1 METLAPSTAPSRS
14 PRAEPRRRWPRVWW
28 LLGPVMVL
36 LLLGLVVGSIVKAP
50 YVALSPGSARPVESL
65 IHLPKGKGYSDRGE
79 VLLLTVRVRR
89 RPTGIEALWGWV
101 ESDTD
106 VLPEKDVYGNEKP
119 ATTEKVDRT
128 AMSDSKT
135 RAAVVAFQKLGYDVV
150 SGTGVVV
157 GGVADG
163 LPVTGKLAKGDVITA
178 IDGAPTT
185 TYQALT
191 AAIRSRQPGETAL
204 LKVERN
210 GDAPAAVVPVV
221 LSRNEANG
229 KTIIGITNI
238 ATRGSAVHFPFKV
251 GFDTGSVVGPSGGLS
266 FTLALLDRL
275 TPGSLTG
282 AKRVAVTGEIS
293 EDGQVL
299 PIGGVGQKVLAAE
312 RSGADAMIVP
322 VDDYPEAAARAS
334 KKLRLFKVTDL
345 DGALKALASL
355 GGNALSLPRA
365 GP

>member
-1 METLAPSTAPSRS
+1 METLAPPSAP
-14 PRAEPRRRWPRVWW
+14 PRRMSALPRRPWPRVWW

-36 LLLGLVVGSIVKAP
+36 LVIAIVVGSIIRVP
-50 YVALSPGSARPVESL
+50 YVALSPGSARPVQPL
-65 IHLPKGKGYSDRGE
+65 LHLPKGKAFSDRGD

-89 RPTGIEALWGWV
+89 RPTGIEALLGWLQ
-101 ESDTD
+101 SDTD
-106 VLPEKDVYGNEKP
+106 VPPEKDVYGSEKP
-119 ATTEKVDRT
+119 ATTERVDRT

-135 RAAVVAFQKLGYDVV
+135 RAAVVAFEKLGYHVV

-163 LPVTGKLAKGDVITA
+163 LPVTGKLTKGDVITA
-178 IDGAPTT
+178 VDGVPTT

-191 AAIRSRQPGETAL
+191 TAIRSRQPGETVAL
-204 LKVERN
+204 LVERN
-210 GDAPAAVVPVV
+210 GKTPAANVPVT
-221 LSRNEANG
+221 LSRNAATG

-238 ATRGSAVHFPFKV
+238 STRASGVHFPFKV
-251 GFDTGSVVGPSGGLS
+251 NFDTGSVVGPSGGLS

-275 TPGSLTG
+275 TPGSITG
-282 AKRVAVTGEIS
+282 GKRVAVTGEIS

-312 RSGADAMIVP
+312 HAGADAMIVP
-322 VDDYPEAAARAS
+322 VADYPEAAAHAS

-345 DGALKALASL
+345 DGALKALTSL
-355 GGNALSLPRA
+355 GGNASSLPRA